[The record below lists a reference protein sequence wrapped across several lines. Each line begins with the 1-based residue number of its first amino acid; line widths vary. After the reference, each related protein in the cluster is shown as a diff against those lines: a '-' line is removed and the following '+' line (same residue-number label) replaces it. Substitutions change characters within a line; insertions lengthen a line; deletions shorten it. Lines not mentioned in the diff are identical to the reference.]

1 MLRESE
7 SQIDSISRVLRGY
20 PHEEPPHRIGE
31 LSWLAFAPKCPGK
44 VQTSHGNREELNIL
58 EYGAALGPLRGGRGN
73 KVKS

>member
-7 SQIDSISRVLRGY
+7 SQIDPISRVLRVH

-44 VQTSHGNREELNIL
+44 VQTSHGNREELNVL
-58 EYGAALGPLRGGRGN
+58 ENRTALGPLRGGRGN
-73 KVKS
+73 KMKS